1 MSTVAQ
7 AETGIPNTS
16 SLRRGSSSRRS
27 NNNSTKVETEDP
39 SHGVYE
45 ENLTKFKVCDLSS
58 STCSHSG
65 GTPLCWFC
73 GIMKRDAIQKKTFTK
88 WVNKH
93 LKKANRNVRDLFEDL
108 RDGHNLLSLLEVLA
122 GEILPRER
130 GRMRFHAIQNVETA
144 LRFLRYK
151 EIKLVNIR
159 GEDIVDGNPKLT
171 LGLIW
176 TIILHFQNHQHHYY
190 RHIMPIRSSSLSKK
204 SSSKFMC
211 CTSAAAGGSRTVTYR
226 ENQSKFLWL
235 DPSRWVEKKKEHLVT
250 RMSIYKF
257 VKGSRLFMQ
266 GKRHNNDADNVADA
280 FHPTPGTYQGGE
292 DRSSSPYT
300 QQQHSHSQLS
310 NTAHPDDDIRA
321 VHTLRSMRVDG
332 TTEWEKSSKTV
343 KRGGVRSRSSRTVRK
358 ITTVTRGEQSVTSE
372 SVMSYSTDNS
382 QKYPAIAS
390 DKRSLKFRVVDE
402 EDVSAKEALLRWSQK
417 TTQRYP
423 GVKVSDFTQSWRDGL
438 AFNAIIHRNRP
449 DLVDWKKLEKR
460 QVRERIDSAFHIMER
475 EYGVTR
481 LLDPEDVDTPE
492 PDEKSIITYVS
503 QLYDVFPE
511 PPPGHPLFDSDG
523 QKKLQ
528 QYKDLS
534 SSLQIWIK
542 EHITLMQD
550 RNFPNTLPEMKRLAE
565 DSHLFRVEHI
575 LNAIYVTPGESVDR
589 ELHPEALERNWNHL
603 MMLYQERDQLIHDE
617 ITRLEKLQRLADKI
631 SMEAKMTDTKLDDI
645 ESWIEDEAKRV
656 DHLHPKDAKNNC
668 DQIERELQR
677 AEDVIKSMF

>member
-1 MSTVAQ
+1 MAHTTSIYYRDRLGFEPDYEGNPEEASRL
-7 AETGIPNTS
+7 AGKYNPGSNTS

-45 ENLTKFKVCDLSS
+45 ENLTKFKDE
-58 STCSHSG
+58 
-65 GTPLCWFC
+65 
-73 GIMKRDAIQKKTFTK
+73 RDAIQKKTFTK

-176 TIILHFQNHQHHYY
+176 TIILHFQ
-190 RHIMPIRSSSLSKK
+190 IS
-204 SSSKFMC
+204 
-211 CTSAAAGGSRTVTYR
+211 
-226 ENQSKFLWL
+226 
-235 DPSRWVEKKKEHLVT
+235 
-250 RMSIYKF
+250 
-257 VKGSRLFMQ
+257 
-266 GKRHNNDADNVADA
+266 
-280 FHPTPGTYQGGE
+280 
-292 DRSSSPYT
+292 
-300 QQQHSHSQLS
+300 
-310 NTAHPDDDIRA
+310 DI
-321 VHTLRSMRVDG
+321 
-332 TTEWEKSSKTV
+332 
-343 KRGGVRSRSSRTVRK
+343 
-358 ITTVTRGEQSVTSE
+358 
-372 SVMSYSTDNS
+372 
-382 QKYPAIAS
+382 
-390 DKRSLKFRVVDE
+390 VVGQ

-565 DSHLFRVEHI
+565 DSHLFRVEHVPPRLHEKERI
-575 LNAIYVTPGESVDR
+575 IHSFRDIERYLRDSGESVDR

-677 AEDVIKSMF
+677 AEDVIKSMFNDVQVLRDNRYYQSNELHRRVQKVHDHWVNVRSGLGSKYMNRLIANDIPVKESTITKSTKTVIEMRYTEKTNSNSKLLEECLEWVHNHLKQVKEADYGTDLQTVKAEYERHQKEHKVIDQFQGNVEKCREAEVRFHGEELKIYGERMTVLQKSL

>member
-1 MSTVAQ
+1 
-7 AETGIPNTS
+7 
-16 SLRRGSSSRRS
+16 
-27 NNNSTKVETEDP
+27 
-39 SHGVYE
+39 
-45 ENLTKFKVCDLSS
+45 
-58 STCSHSG
+58 
-65 GTPLCWFC
+65 
-73 GIMKRDAIQKKTFTK
+73 
-88 WVNKH
+88 
-93 LKKANRNVRDLFEDL
+93 
-108 RDGHNLLSLLEVLA
+108 
-122 GEILPRER
+122 
-130 GRMRFHAIQNVETA
+130 
-144 LRFLRYK
+144 
-151 EIKLVNIR
+151 
-159 GEDIVDGNPKLT
+159 
-171 LGLIW
+171 
-176 TIILHFQNHQHHYY
+176 
-190 RHIMPIRSSSLSKK
+190 
-204 SSSKFMC
+204 
-211 CTSAAAGGSRTVTYR
+211 
-226 ENQSKFLWL
+226 
-235 DPSRWVEKKKEHLVT
+235 
-250 RMSIYKF
+250 MSIYKF

-565 DSHLFRVEHI
+565 DSHLFRVEHVPPRLHEKERI
-575 LNAIYVTPGESVDR
+575 IHSFRDIERYLRDSGESVDR

-677 AEDVIKSMF
+677 AEDVIKSMFNDVQVLRDNRYYQSNELHRRVQKVHDHWVNVRSGLGSKYMNRLIANDIPVKESTITKSTKTVIEMRYTEKTNSNSKLLEECLEWVHNHLKQVKEADYGTDLQTVKAEYERHQKEHKVIDQFQGNVEKCREAEVRFHGEELKIYGERMTVLQKSL

>member
-1 MSTVAQ
+1 
-7 AETGIPNTS
+7 
-16 SLRRGSSSRRS
+16 
-27 NNNSTKVETEDP
+27 
-39 SHGVYE
+39 
-45 ENLTKFKVCDLSS
+45 
-58 STCSHSG
+58 
-65 GTPLCWFC
+65 
-73 GIMKRDAIQKKTFTK
+73 
-88 WVNKH
+88 
-93 LKKANRNVRDLFEDL
+93 
-108 RDGHNLLSLLEVLA
+108 
-122 GEILPRER
+122 
-130 GRMRFHAIQNVETA
+130 
-144 LRFLRYK
+144 
-151 EIKLVNIR
+151 
-159 GEDIVDGNPKLT
+159 
-171 LGLIW
+171 
-176 TIILHFQNHQHHYY
+176 
-190 RHIMPIRSSSLSKK
+190 
-204 SSSKFMC
+204 
-211 CTSAAAGGSRTVTYR
+211 
-226 ENQSKFLWL
+226 
-235 DPSRWVEKKKEHLVT
+235 
-250 RMSIYKF
+250 MSIYKF

-402 EDVSAKEALLRWSQK
+402 ISDIVVGQEDVSAKEALLRWSQK

-565 DSHLFRVEHI
+565 DSHLFRVEHVPPRLHEKERI
-575 LNAIYVTPGESVDR
+575 IHSFRDIERYLRDSGESVDR

-677 AEDVIKSMF
+677 AEDVIKSMFNDVQVLRDNRYYQSNELHRRVQKVHDHWVNVRSGLGSKYMNRLIANDIPVKESTITKSTKTVIEMRYTEKTNSNSKLLEECLEWVHNHLKQVKEADYGTDLQTVKAEYERHQKEHKVIDQFQGNVEKCREAEVRFHGEELKIYGERMTVLQKSL